1 MRTIGVV
8 TTARSEYGLIR
19 PLLRL
24 IESNSDLHLR
34 LMVGGTHLSPQFG
47 MTISEIEADGF
58 EIAERIESIG
68 FTDTPEDIA
77 KAIGAG
83 VIGFAEA
90 YARMRPDVLVV
101 LGDRFEMY
109 AAALASVPFRIP
121 LAHIHGGEVTEGAL
135 DDIWRHSITKMAH
148 LHFVSTAEYGERVR
162 QLGEEE
168 WRINVVGALSL
179 DNARTVELLS
189 RAEIERRFG
198 LSLPEEFLL
207 VTFHSVTTEYEKAGS
222 QCGEL
227 LAALREID
235 LPMLFTMPNADSGG
249 SVIRQMIREFVSANS
264 KAQAVENLGTR
275 GYLSVMALASAMVG
289 NSSSGIVEAAP
300 FKLPVVNIGTRQK
313 GRVLS
318 ANIINSDY
326 GRGEIATAIR
336 RATSGAFRVTLSDL
350 RSPYGDGHT
359 AERIVKVLK
368 ETNLDQ
374 RLLTKAFQDL
384 SARVS
389 TRSGSDGIM

>member
-24 IESNSDLHLR
+24 IESDSDLHLH
-34 LMVGGTHLSPQFG
+34 LMVGGMHLSPQFG

-68 FTDTPEDIA
+68 STDAPEDVA
-77 KAIGAG
+77 KAIGVG

-90 YARMRPDVLVV
+90 YARIRPDVSVV

-135 DDIWRHSITKMAH
+135 DDVWRHSITKMAH

-179 DNARTVELLS
+179 DNTRTVELLS
-189 RAEIERRFG
+189 REEIGRRCDI
-198 LSLPEEFLL
+198 SLPEEFLL

-235 LPMLFTMPNADSGG
+235 LPVLFTMPNADSGG

-264 KAQAVENLGTR
+264 KAQAMENLGTR
-275 GYLSVMALASAMVG
+275 AYLSVMALASAMVG

-300 FKLPVVNIGTRQK
+300 TKLPVVNIGTRQK

-318 ANIINSDY
+318 ANIINSDCA
-326 GRGEIATAIR
+326 RGEIAVAIR
-336 RATSGAFRVTLSDL
+336 RATSVAFRDTLSDL

-359 AERIVKVLK
+359 AERIVKVL
-368 ETNLDQ
+368 
-374 RLLTKAFQDL
+374 
-384 SARVS
+384 
-389 TRSGSDGIM
+389 

>member
-24 IESNSDLHLR
+24 IESDSDLHLQ

-68 FTDTPEDIA
+68 SSDTPEDIA
-77 KAIGAG
+77 KAIGVG
-83 VIGFAEA
+83 VTGFAEV
-90 YARMRPDVLVV
+90 YARSRPDVLVV

-109 AAALASVPFRIP
+109 AAALASVPFCIP

-162 QLGEEE
+162 QLGEEV
-168 WRINVVGALSL
+168 WRVNVVGALSL

-189 RAEIERRFG
+189 RAEIERRFDI
-198 LSLPEEFLL
+198 SLPEEFLL

-222 QCGEL
+222 QCSEL

-235 LPMLFTMPNADSGG
+235 LPVLFTMPNADSGG
-249 SVIRQMIREFVSANS
+249 HVIRQMIREFVSANS
-264 KAQAVENLGTR
+264 KAHAVENLGTQ

-300 FKLPVVNIGTRQK
+300 YKLPVVNIGTRQK

-326 GRGEIATAIR
+326 GRGEIATAVR
-336 RATSGAFRVTLSDL
+336 RATSAAFRDTLSDL
-350 RSPYGDGHT
+350 RNPYGDGHT

-368 ETNLDQ
+368 EANLDQ
-374 RLLTKAFQDL
+374 RLLIKAFQDL
-384 SARVS
+384 PGVS
-389 TRSGSDGIM
+389 GDRIM